1 MSKADNKELEEA
13 INFLEKMLKEY
24 KVFGDLHN
32 PEFEDTEKIYKQI
45 ETVLTELKR
54 LQEETIEK
62 NKIREKIEERKFK
75 LQQEYRN
82 FEDDIK
88 LNILA

>member
-1 MSKADNKELEEA
+1 
-13 INFLEKMLKEY
+13 MLKEY

-54 LQEETIEK
+54 LQEENKKMEIEIA
-62 NKIREKIEERKFK
+62 NHVYWESTRVDE
-75 LQQEYRN
+75 
-82 FEDDIK
+82 IK
-88 LNILA
+88 KMYIPM

>member
-1 MSKADNKELEEA
+1 
-13 INFLEKMLKEY
+13 MLKEY

-62 NKIREKIEERKFK
+62 DKIREKIE
-75 LQQEYRN
+75 Q
-82 FEDDIK
+82 
-88 LNILA
+88 LNVNRDMISGGYAISILEELLESK